1 MYYVEEGMA
10 DGRMVALKRQESP
23 SPACGE
29 TISAEVR
36 GGIGIEEYVDRI
48 ADELHERVDHQRLVL
63 RQLLADDAASPDRQ
77 AYCPLVDCTRLSRLQ
92 EALRETIEVLEE
104 TKSSFKSKRLE
115 VMRRKLVEI
124 LAGG

>member
-1 MYYVEEGMA
+1 MA
-10 DGRMVALKRQESP
+10 DGRVVALKRQESP

-63 RQLLADDAASPDRQ
+63 RQLLADDAGSPDRQ